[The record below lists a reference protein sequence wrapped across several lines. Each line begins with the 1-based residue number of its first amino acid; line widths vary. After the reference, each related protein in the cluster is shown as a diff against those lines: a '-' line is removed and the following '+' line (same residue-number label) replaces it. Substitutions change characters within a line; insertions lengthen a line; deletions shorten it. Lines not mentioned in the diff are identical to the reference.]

1 MMEADTVLLARVQ
14 FAFTVAFHIVFPS
27 FTIGLAAFIATLLV
41 RWRLTGREHL
51 HRLARFWT
59 KIFAV
64 AFAMGAVSGI
74 VLSYQ
79 FGTNWSKFSLVVGNV
94 VGPLLGYEVLT
105 AIFLE
110 ATFLGIMLFGW
121 KRVSPNMHVVSAI
134 LVAIGTSLAAFW
146 ILAANSWMHT
156 PAGHEIRDGIAY
168 PVDWLGVI
176 FNPSF
181 PYRFMHMFTAAF
193 LTTSLV
199 VLAVGARYLVA
210 GRFEKEAKTMLRMGL
225 GMVILLAPLQLAIG
239 DMQGRNTAEYQPAKL
254 AAIEAHWDGSKP
266 GALVL
271 FAWPNAEEERNEFEI
286 SIPNGAS
293 LILTHDPQGLF
304 PGLKDFAPE
313 DRPPVWPVFFAFR
326 IMVGLGLLMVAIGAI
341 GGWLWWKGR
350 LFTAGSF
357 LNPMRHVWPLGFIAI
372 LAGWWITE
380 TGRQPWVVHGILR
393 TADAISPVAYS
404 AVAIS
409 LILFVVVYIS
419 VFTTGVYYINRL
431 IEMGPA
437 GASTETPE
445 IPVSRRPI
453 SAARQAV
460 RDAINPGK

>member
-1 MMEADTVLLARVQ
+1 
-14 FAFTVAFHIVFPS
+14 
-27 FTIGLAAFIATLLV
+27 
-41 RWRLTGREHL
+41 
-51 HRLARFWT
+51 
-59 KIFAV
+59 
-64 AFAMGAVSGI
+64 
-74 VLSYQ
+74 
-79 FGTNWSKFSLVVGNV
+79 
-94 VGPLLGYEVLT
+94 
-105 AIFLE
+105 
-110 ATFLGIMLFGW
+110 
-121 KRVSPNMHVVSAI
+121 
-134 LVAIGTSLAAFW
+134 
-146 ILAANSWMHT
+146 
-156 PAGHEIRDGIAY
+156 
-168 PVDWLGVI
+168 
-176 FNPSF
+176 
-181 PYRFMHMFTAAF
+181 
-193 LTTSLV
+193 
-199 VLAVGARYLVA
+199 
-210 GRFEKEAKTMLRMGL
+210 
-225 GMVILLAPLQLAIG
+225 
-239 DMQGRNTAEYQPAKL
+239 L